1 MGLESF
7 HKPLDYDAEGRK
19 NLEGTYS
26 QDPDLEI
33 GSYDLLFDQL
43 DPFTVSLLK
52 GEINEDDIAALK
64 AARSE
69 SDAIAIA
76 LAESEMK
83 EPLRATDIGRAFIN
97 IPTPDKLQAEQQER
111 YDLQF
116 ELETSG
122 SIFMDLPDELD
133 LIDDELDA
141 EFDKRAAELEG
152 IF

>member
-19 NLEGTYS
+19 KLEGTYG
-26 QDPDLEI
+26 QDPDFEI
-33 GSYDLLFDQL
+33 ESYDLLFDQL
-43 DPFTVSLLK
+43 DPFTVALLK

-64 AARSE
+64 ASRSE
-69 SDAIAIA
+69 AAGIA
-76 LAESEMK
+76 LAIAESEMK
-83 EPLRATDIGRAFIN
+83 APWRGTDIGKEFIN
-97 IPTPDKLQAEQQER
+97 TPTPDKLQSEQQDH

-133 LIDDELDA
+133 LIDDELEA
-141 EFDKRAAELEG
+141 ELEKRAAELEG
-152 IF
+152 VF